1 MPSNDLDQSPSPG
14 VVADLV
20 AALRVGDHPR
30 LLARMAS
37 GWAVLNERQPS
48 PLRVCAMLV
57 PDPVVAPINSIN
69 SINDLDEVRRLAFMS
84 DLLRL
89 GDALLA
95 ATGAERINYLVLCNQ
110 TPELHGHAIP
120 RFADEDPDR
129 RRLGPFEA
137 YDFAA
142 APLGDVHT
150 LPRDLVLAVRRSL
163 GATIA

>member
-1 MPSNDLDQSPSPG
+1 MPTNADPPRPSG
-14 VVADLV
+14 VVADLA

-57 PDPVVAPINSIN
+57 PDPVVA
-69 SINDLDEVRRLAFMS
+69 SINDLDEVGRAAFSS
-84 DLLRL
+84 DLLRI

-110 TPELHGHAIP
+110 APELHGHAIP
-120 RFADEDPDR
+120 RFADEDPSQ

-150 LPRDLVLAVRRSL
+150 LPRDLVLAVRRGL